1 MSKFQNLLR
10 SAVLAAIV
18 IGAAFLCG
26 LLQKKM
32 GFPFVTTAH

>member
-26 LLQKKM
+26 LRLLEIQIADGSK
-32 GFPFVTTAH
+32 